1 MTNRPDLDDDDDFS
15 DIYKAYTGPLGS
27 SAVNVQEKQSVNKK
41 RSQPSSD
48 EEEER
53 DPNAVPTDFTSREAK
68 VWEAKSK
75 ATERNWKKR
84 KEEEMICKICGES
97 GHFTQGCPSTLGG
110 SRNSQDFFE
119 RVAAR
124 DKHVRALFTDKVLE
138 KIEQEN
144 GCKIKMDEKFIM
156 VSGKDRL
163 ILRKGVDAVH
173 KVIKDECND
182 RSSPESHMGRSR
194 SPERS
199 PIATRLFL
207 SESQRSRSLERSP
220 INTRFSRSE
229 SQRSNPSPRNA
240 SQFHQRFGRQDRGLE
255 DRIRGDLQKPSRN
268 SPQAYGSDGG
278 RGRSSLSR
286 SPARAPYNGSSHTTY
301 EGPYRSH
308 GWGTERRGSD
318 AHTDGKIEHSAFPA
332 QMLED
337 LELEYKREAMDLT
350 RLRDQQEDEENC
362 KHREA
367 IRELR
372 ESYMKRLAGLRG
384 SHAKQWDEFLLL
396 ETQMRQQQVHQQ
408 QMSTSGFSGY
418 QPSTFSDYDSSRNQ
432 PYAGSNFHV
441 EPRSQYT
448 NSGENYPNSRPR
460 DAYSDFQHPRLDGYG
475 RAYNRY

>member
-1 MTNRPDLDDDDDFS
+1 M
-15 DIYKAYTGPLGS
+15 
-27 SAVNVQEKQSVNKK
+27 
-41 RSQPSSD
+41 
-48 EEEER
+48 
-53 DPNAVPTDFTSREAK
+53 
-68 VWEAKSK
+68 
-75 ATERNWKKR
+75 
-84 KEEEMICKICGES
+84 
-97 GHFTQGCPSTLGG
+97 QGCPSTLGG

-268 SPQAYGSDGG
+268 SPQG
-278 RGRSSLSR
+278 RV
-286 SPARAPYNGSSHTTY
+286 T
-301 EGPYRSH
+301 
-308 GWGTERRGSD
+308 
-318 AHTDGKIEHSAFPA
+318 K
-332 QMLED
+332 
-337 LELEYKREAMDLT
+337 
-350 RLRDQQEDEENC
+350 
-362 KHREA
+362 
-367 IRELR
+367 
-372 ESYMKRLAGLRG
+372 SYALNALIKLIIN
-384 SHAKQWDEFLLL
+384 
-396 ETQMRQQQVHQQ
+396 
-408 QMSTSGFSGY
+408 
-418 QPSTFSDYDSSRNQ
+418 DYAVQ
-432 PYAGSNFHV
+432 LYL
-441 EPRSQYT
+441 
-448 NSGENYPNSRPR
+448 
-460 DAYSDFQHPRLDGYG
+460 DF
-475 RAYNRY
+475 